1 MIDQEQQQQPICWNL
16 LRVYEKEVSIK
27 IWSTGACRVVH
38 INRRGKKWNQRPVVL
53 SEIKYPYL
61 IPEGASIGIPLE
73 QIASYKIHG
82 IDEEVCDK
90 DRVDESW
97 SSIGALTDDH
107 DRDVKLY
114 IQLSKV
120 MLGILTIP
128 HSSAHCERL
137 LRDWDYL

>member
-1 MIDQEQQQQPICWNL
+1 MKKKFPL
-16 LRVYEKEVSIK
+16 KYEVLVHAE
-27 IWSTGACRVVH
+27 VVH

-61 IPEGASIGIPLE
+61 IPEGASIDIPLE
-73 QIASYKIHG
+73 HIASYKIHG

-97 SSIGALTDDH
+97 SSIGALTDEH